1 MILTFVIGTRPEFL
15 KVQSVINELKKD
27 NGIRIKLISTLQQEK
42 LFFKATENFNIKID
56 YWLKASINKNMDFT
70 FSKLMRDFSDLF
82 KKIKTDIILVQGDT
96 LTAYA
101 ASCYAFLNKITLV
114 HLEAGLRTYNRNA
127 PWPEEI
133 FRQNI
138 ARFAELNLA
147 QTKLAKENLIRE
159 KIDPS
164 KIVVVG
170 NPGIDTLVEESKSK
184 GINHRKISNFIDL
197 NNKIL
202 ITMHRKES
210 IKNSLKLFCEN
221 LQFVCKKN
229 PNLNFIWPLHSNTQI
244 INIVKTSFNNTKT
257 KNLSFIE
264 PLEYHDFI
272 YILRK
277 SVAVITDSGGV
288 QEEAAYIGIPS
299 LIARVNTERPEI
311 IKLKLGKLV
320 NANGEKLNEYLD
332 FFLKNKLK
340 KSNINSWRKIQGNG
354 KSSKKIKKIIYS
366 YFLNKKKL
374 NT

>member
-1 MILTFVIGTRPEFL
+1 MILTFIIGTRPEFL

-27 NGIRIKLISTLQQEK
+27 NEIRIKLISTLQQEK
-42 LFFKATENFNIKID
+42 LFFKATKNFNIKID

-70 FSKLMRDFSDLF
+70 FSKLLKDFSELF

-96 LTAYA
+96 LTAYV
-101 ASCYAFLNKITLV
+101 ASCYAFLNKITLI

-164 KIVVVG
+164 KIKVVG
-170 NPGIDTLVEESKSK
+170 NPGIDTLVEESKFK
-184 GINHRKISNFIDL
+184 EVNHRKISKVLDL

-210 IKNSLKLFCEN
+210 IKNSLKLFCKN

-244 INIVKTSFNNTKT
+244 INIVRTSFKNNKT
-257 KNLSFIE
+257 KNLSFVE

-277 SVAVITDSGGV
+277 SIAVITDSGGV

-299 LIARVNTERPEI
+299 LIARINTERPEI

-340 KSNINSWRKIQGNG
+340 KSNINIWRKIQGNG